1 MQRVEQLEVWRE
13 AHTLV
18 LETYELVSGLPDLER
33 FGLISQMRRAAVSIP
48 ANIAEGFKRR
58 GVAEKIRFYNI
69 SEASLEELRYY
80 FLLCRDLGYEIQY
93 DELSAKAERLARMLQ
108 GAINAI
114 RADGPRGGHTSKPS
128 LRLPSPIYHLPP
140 TIYRSSTQLS

>member
-18 LETYELVSGLPDLER
+18 LETYELVSGLPDSER

-114 RADGPRGGHTSKPS
+114 RAHGP
-128 LRLPSPIYHLPP
+128 
-140 TIYRSSTQLS
+140 